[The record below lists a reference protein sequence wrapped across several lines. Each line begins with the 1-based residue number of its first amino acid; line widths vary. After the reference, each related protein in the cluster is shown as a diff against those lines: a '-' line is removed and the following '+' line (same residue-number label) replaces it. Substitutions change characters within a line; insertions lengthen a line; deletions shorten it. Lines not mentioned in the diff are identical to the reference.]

1 MNSDNAAI
9 LSAHITNSMNQPL
22 VSLVI
27 IGYNSKKFLKTCF
40 DAILGQTYPNLELI
54 FIDNNSTDDSVEW
67 TKQTYGEKMTVIKNS
82 DNIGYT
88 GAANQGMNL
97 AKGEY
102 IVITNPDII
111 YTPTYFEKAIARME
125 QDAKIAALTG
135 KVVKYDFDAPNIS
148 PSNGGVAEVG
158 APTNLIDTV
167 GLAIFRSR
175 RVIDDGQGLPDDGRF
190 ETEED
195 HQNGGHQVF
204 GISGACPIYRRTA
217 LNDAKLIGED
227 GKTEILDNNFFMYKE
242 DVDLSWRLTLLGWK
256 CWYTPE
262 AVAYHGRGTGVKQ
275 RFTVGQVV
283 KERDGLTPF
292 QKTYSYTNH
301 RLMQVKNEL
310 WGNFWHDALWI
321 VARELGSL
329 AYITFKEPYIWKS
342 IGNFFKL
349 LKPTLAKRRQIMARV
364 EERWKDRGGLSAA
377 AKNMQP
383 WFIAKSKYVD

>member
-1 MNSDNAAI
+1 MS
-9 LSAHITNSMNQPL
+9 QPL

-27 IGYNSKKFLKTCF
+27 IGYNSKKFLQTCF
-40 DAILGQTYPNLELI
+40 DAIFAQTYPNLELL

-67 TKQTYGEKMTVIKNS
+67 TKTTYTQFLAADAQKHLTVIKNT

-88 GAANQGMNL
+88 GAANQGIEL

-102 IVITNPDII
+102 VVITNPDII
-111 YTPTYFEKAIARME
+111 YTPEYFTQCIARME
-125 QDAKIAALTG
+125 KDAKIAALTG
-135 KVVKYDFDAPNIS
+135 KVIKYDFE
-148 PSNGGVAEVG
+148 GHT
-158 APTNLIDTV
+158 PTNLIDTV

-190 ETEED
+190 DTEED
-195 HQNGGHQVF
+195 KANGGHQVF

-217 LNDAKLIGED
+217 LNDAKING
-227 GKTEILDNNFFMYKE
+227 EILDNNFFMYKE
-242 DVDLSWRLTLLGWK
+242 DVDLSWRLTLFGWK
-256 CWYTPE
+256 CWYFHE
-262 AVAYHGRGTGVKQ
+262 AIAYHGRGTGVKQ
-275 RFTVGQVV
+275 RFTVEQVV

-310 WGNFWHDALWI
+310 WGNFWHDVLWI

-329 AYITFKEPYIWKS
+329 AYITVKEPYIWKS

-349 LKPTLAKRRQIMARV
+349 LKPTLEKRRIIMARV
-364 EERWKDRGGLSAA
+364 EERWRERGGLSAA
-377 AKNMQP
+377 ARDMQK
-383 WFIAKSKYVD
+383 WFVAKSTYVD